1 MTSEVIAAMD
11 IRAAECGIDPLEIRM
26 RSFLLATAL
35 VLAAS
40 TSTPARSA
48 TPARQ
53 QMPATSV
60 DHFLLWGRSI
70 EQVSADMTVKLGFQ
84 ATPGRDPA
92 GLANRYVRFAD
103 GSYIEL
109 LGMTRANPELDPGAQ
124 ADQVSLKGAAGSRTL
139 GLRTPALDRMHDA
152 VAALGWSPTTV
163 FDGPK
168 MANGRTGWRLFA
180 FEKQPLSSNLFLI
193 DYDKAWAP
201 DLSATPAPGDWQAA
215 RVHPNGARA
224 LTAYWLLSADA
235 ERDRA
240 QLAALGLKDS
250 KPVRLPEIAARGV
263 CVNVGD
269 KAILLLQPDGAG
281 IAADALQAGGP
292 QIIGASVAVADL
304 GRAQRVVERG
314 YEHSVKRYSGTFG
327 QSFLASTR
335 DDLGML
341 LEFHAAGHGKDVC
354 GM

>member
-1 MTSEVIAAMD
+1 
-11 IRAAECGIDPLEIRM
+11 M
-26 RSFLLATAL
+26 RSFLIATAF
-35 VLAAS
+35 VLTAGTAVP
-40 TSTPARSA
+40 TRSS
-48 TPARQ
+48 PQR
-53 QMPATSV
+53 QMPATSI

-70 EQVSADMTVKLGFQ
+70 DQVTADMTVKLGFQ
-84 ATPGRDPA
+84 VTPGRDPA

-109 LGMTRANPELDPGAQ
+109 LGITRVNPELDPGAQ
-124 ADQVSLKGAAGSRTL
+124 ADQVSLKGAAGARTL
-139 GLRTPALDRMHDA
+139 GLRTTSLERMHDA
-152 VAALGWSPTTV
+152 VAALGWTPTPV

-180 FEKQPLSSNLFLI
+180 FGKQPLSSNLFVI

-215 RVHPNGARA
+215 RVHPDGARA
-224 LTAYWLLSADA
+224 LTAYWLLSANV
-235 ERDRA
+235 ENDRA
-240 QLAALGLKDS
+240 RLAAIGLKDS
-250 KPVRLPEIAARGV
+250 KPVRMPEIAASGT
-263 CVNVGD
+263 CVKVGD

-304 GRAQRVVERG
+304 ARAQRLVERG
-314 YEHSVKRYSGTFG
+314 YEHSVTRYNGTFG
-327 QSFLASTR
+327 PSFLAPTR

-341 LEFHAAGHGKDVC
+341 LEFHAEIRGKDVC
-354 GM
+354 GI

>member
-1 MTSEVIAAMD
+1 
-11 IRAAECGIDPLEIRM
+11 M
-26 RSFLLATAL
+26 RSFLLAA
-35 VLAAS
+35 VFALAATVAS
-40 TSTPARSA
+40 PARSA
-48 TPARQ
+48 TPTQ
-53 QMPATSV
+53 SPMPATSI

-70 EQVSADMTVKLGFQ
+70 DQASAAMTVKLGFQ
-84 ATPGRDPA
+84 VTPGRDPA

-124 ADQVSLKGAAGSRTL
+124 ADQVSLKGAAGARTL
-139 GLRTPALDRMHDA
+139 GLRTTSLDRMHDA
-152 VAALGWSPTTV
+152 VIALGWTPTPV

-193 DYDKAWAP
+193 DYDQAWAP
-201 DLSATPAPGDWQAA
+201 DLGATPAPGDWQAA
-215 RVHPNGARA
+215 RVHPNRARA
-224 LTAYWLLSADA
+224 LTAYWLLSVDV
-235 ERDRA
+235 EHDRA
-240 QLAALGLKDS
+240 QLAALGLKNG

-263 CVNVGD
+263 CVNVGG

-281 IAADALQAGGP
+281 IAADALQSGGP

-304 GRAQRVVERG
+304 GRAQRLVERG
-314 YEHSVKRYSGTFG
+314 YEHSVKRYGGTFG
-327 QSFLASTR
+327 QSFLAPTR
-335 DDLGML
+335 EDLGML
-341 LEFHAAGHGKDVC
+341 LEFHAAGRGKDVC